1 MGHLPPLIHDLALIL
16 ITAGVVTILFKWL
29 KQPVVLGYI
38 VAGFIAGPNF
48 VFFPSITDS
57 AIISIWAEI
66 GVIFLLFAL
75 GLEFSFKKLI
85 SVGGTASIASVFAL
99 GSMIAIGYIAGQLLG
114 WSDMDSI
121 FLGCMISMSSTTII
135 IKTLTDT
142 GQQKQKFANIVFAM
156 LIVEDL
162 AAIVMMVLL
171 STFSVSQRFE
181 GMELVRNIIVLV
193 FFLLI
198 WFVVG
203 IYLIPTLLKRFQQ
216 YLNNETLLVVVI
228 GLCLGMV
235 LFASSAGFSSA
246 LGAFV
251 MGSILAETVEMK
263 RIEHLV
269 EPLKNLFGA
278 VFFVS
283 VGMMIEPGIIVEHI
297 IPILIISVIVVLGR
311 IFFATL
317 GVSVSGQS
325 LKVSVQSGF
334 CLAQIGEFSFIIA
347 TLGVTLGVIDDFLY
361 PIIVAVSTITTF
373 GTPYFI
379 KVSTPVYS
387 MLEKRI
393 PPKWNRLL
401 KGYSSEGYETTV
413 NRQSDWNS
421 LLRNVSRIVVIYLLI
436 CLSIIFVFGRFFRP
450 WILGEIP
457 SLWGRLLVAATT
469 ILALAPFMRAMIV
482 RKSKSHEFR
491 RLWSDNRLNRTGL
504 MMLIAARVLICLVLL
519 LAVLVPLFP
528 NATAALSIVSMLIVA
543 LIIWSQVVKKQ
554 SRRIERVFLENLNR
568 KERMEEQMTTVKKKT
583 VKDLLDKDIHVEEV
597 VVSQTSPSVGKTL
610 GELNFKQEVG
620 VNVVSVIRGPMKI
633 NIPDGNVILYPFDKL
648 VVVGSDD
655 EIQKCLNRVAKYRKQ
670 ESTDD
675 EAIHHIVLSNYIV
688 EASSPLAGKTIREL
702 NMRERT
708 ECMIIGIDR
717 NGHSITNFTADF
729 RLEKDDVL
737 WLAGEKDDV
746 DIFGDKYA
754 VDEMATDNSSTQ
766 LPP

>member
-1 MGHLPPLIHDLALIL
+1 MVHLPPIIHDLALIL
-16 ITAGVVTILFKWL
+16 ITAGGVTILFKWL

-38 VAGFIAGPNF
+38 VAGFLAGPNF
-48 VFFPSITDS
+48 VFIPSVTD
-57 AIISIWAEI
+57 AVNISIWAEI

-85 SVGGTASIASVFAL
+85 SVGGTASVASVFAL
-99 GSMIAIGYIAGQLLG
+99 GSMIAIGYIAGQMLG
-114 WSDMDSI
+114 WSDMDSV

-142 GQQKQKFANIVFAM
+142 GLQKQKFAGIVFAM

-171 STFSVSQRFE
+171 STFSVSRQFE
-181 GMELVRNIIVLV
+181 GVELVKNVVALA

-198 WFVVG
+198 WFIVG
-203 IYLIPTLLKRFQQ
+203 IYLLPTLLKRFQQ

-283 VGMMIEPGIIVEHI
+283 VGMMIDPGIIVSHI
-297 IPILIISVIVVLGR
+297 VPILIISGIVILGR

-325 LKVSVQSGF
+325 LKVAVQSGF

-361 PIIVAVSTITTF
+361 PIIVAVSTLTTF

-379 KVSTPVYS
+379 RISTPVYA
-387 MLEKRI
+387 MLERHV
-393 PPKWNRLL
+393 PARWERLL
-401 KGYSSEGYETTV
+401 KGYSSAGYATTV
-413 NRQSDWNS
+413 NRRSDWNT
-421 LLRNVSRIVVIYLLI
+421 LLKKVSRIVAIYLLI
-436 CLSIIFVFGRFFRP
+436 SLSVIFASDRFFRP
-450 WILGEIP
+450 WVLSEIP
-457 SLWGRLLVAATT
+457 SLWGRLIVASAT
-469 ILALAPFMRAMIV
+469 ILTLAPFLRAMVV
-482 RKSKSHEFR
+482 RKSKSREFR
-491 RLWSDNRLNRTGL
+491 KLWSDNRLNRTGL
-504 MMLIAARVLICLVLL
+504 LMLIAARVLICLVLVL
-519 LAVLVPLFP
+519 MVLVPLFP
-528 NATAALSIVSMLIVA
+528 NATAVLCVISMLIVA
-543 LIIWSQVVKKQ
+543 GIIWSQGVKKQ
-554 SRRIERVFLENLNR
+554 SRRIERVFFENLNR
-568 KERMEEQMTTVKKKT
+568 KELMEERMTAVRKKT
-583 VKDLLDKDIHVEEV
+583 VRDLLDKDIHVEEV
-597 VVSQTSPSVGKTL
+597 IVSQTSPSVGKTL
-610 GELNFKQEVG
+610 RELNFKQLAG
-620 VNVVSVIRGPMKI
+620 VNVVSVIRGPVKI
-633 NIPDGNVILYPFDKL
+633 NIPDGNVRLYPFDKL
-648 VVVGSDD
+648 IVVGSDD
-655 EIQKCLNRVAKYRKQ
+655 EIQKCLSRVAQYQQQQ
-670 ESTDD
+670 ETED
-675 EAIHHIVLSNYIV
+675 EAVHHVVLSNYVV
-688 EASSPLAGKTIREL
+688 ESGSPLAGKTIREL
-702 NMRERT
+702 NTRERT

-717 NGHSITNFTADF
+717 NGHSITHFTADL

-746 DIFGDKYA
+746 DAFGDKYA
-754 VDEMATDNSSTQ
+754 EEAATSALASDA
-766 LPP
+766 

>member
-1 MGHLPPLIHDLALIL
+1 LPPLIHDLALIL

-38 VAGFIAGPNF
+38 VAGFLAGPNF

-57 AIISIWAEI
+57 VNISLWAEI

-99 GSMIAIGYIAGQLLG
+99 GSMIAIGYIAGQMLG

-142 GQQKQKFANIVFAM
+142 GLQKQKFANIVFAM

-181 GMELVRNIIVLV
+181 GMELAGNIVVLV

-198 WFVVG
+198 WFIVG

-283 VGMMIEPGIIVEHI
+283 VGMMIEPGIIVDYI
-297 IPILIISVIVVLGR
+297 VPILIISGIVVLGR

-325 LKVSVQSGF
+325 LKVAVQSGF

-347 TLGVTLGVIDDFLY
+347 TLGVSLGVIDHFLY
-361 PIIVAVSTITTF
+361 PIIVAVSTLTTF

-379 KVSTPVYS
+379 RASTPVYS

-393 PPKWNRLL
+393 PPGWDRLL
-401 KGYSSEGYETTV
+401 KGYSSEGYGTTV
-413 NRQSDWNS
+413 NRQSDWNA
-421 LLRNVSRIVVIYLLI
+421 LLKSVSRIVVIYMLV

-450 WILGEIP
+450 WILAEMP
-457 SLWGRLLVAATT
+457 SIWGRLLVAATT
-469 ILALAPFMRAMIV
+469 ILALAPFLRAMIV
-482 RKSKSHEFR
+482 RKSKSPEFR
-491 RLWSDNRLNRTGL
+491 KLWSDNRLNRTGL
-504 MMLIAARVLICLVLL
+504 MMLIAARVLLCLGLL

-528 NATAALSIVSMLIVA
+528 NATAALFIVSMLIVA

-554 SRRIERVFLENLNR
+554 SRRIERVFFENLNR
-568 KERMEEQMTTVKKKT
+568 KERMEEQMATVRKET
-583 VKDLLDKDIHVEEV
+583 VRDLLDKDIHVEEIV
-597 VVSQTSPSVGKTL
+597 ISQTSPCAGRTL
-610 GELNFKQEVG
+610 RELNFKQETG
-620 VNVVSVIRGPMKI
+620 VNVVSVIRGPVKI
-633 NIPDGNVILYPFDKL
+633 NIPDGNVRLYPFDKL

-655 EIQKCLNRVAKYRKQ
+655 EIQQCLSRVAKYRIR
-670 ESTDD
+670 EEETDD
-675 EAIHHIVLSNYIV
+675 EAVHHIVLSNCVV
-688 EASSPLAGKTIREL
+688 EACSPLAGKTLREL
-702 NMRERT
+702 NLRERT

-717 NGHSITNFTADF
+717 NGHSITGFSADF
-729 RLEKDDVL
+729 RLGQDDVL

-746 DIFGDKYA
+746 EAFGDKYA
-754 VDEMATDNSSTQ
+754 AGENSSNSKQ
-766 LPP
+766 SAPS

>member
-16 ITAGVVTILFKWL
+16 ITAGVVTIVFKWL

-38 VAGFIAGPNF
+38 VAGFLAGPYY
-48 VFFPSITDS
+48 VFFPSVTDS
-57 AIISIWAEI
+57 ANISIWAEI

-99 GSMIAIGYIAGQLLG
+99 GSMIAIGYIAGQLMG
-114 WSDMDSI
+114 WSDMNSI

-142 GQQKQKFANIVFAM
+142 GMQKQKFAGIVFAM

-162 AAIVMMVLL
+162 VAIVMMVLL
-171 STFSVSQRFE
+171 STFAVSQRFE
-181 GMELVRNIIVLV
+181 GMELVRNIMILGL
-193 FFLLI
+193 FLLI

-278 VFFVS
+278 IFFVS
-283 VGMMIEPGIIVEHI
+283 VGMMIDPEIIVDHI
-297 IPILIISVIVVLGR
+297 GTILIISCIVVFGR
-311 IFFATL
+311 MFFATL

-325 LKVSVQSGF
+325 LKVAVQSGF

-347 TLGVTLGVIDDFLY
+347 TLGVTLGVIDNFLY
-361 PIIVAVSTITTF
+361 PVIVAVSTLTTF

-379 KVSTPVYS
+379 KASTPVYS

-393 PPKWNRLL
+393 PAKWERLL
-401 KGYSSEGYETTV
+401 KGYSSDGYETTV
-413 NRQSDWNS
+413 NRKSDWNS
-421 LLRNVSRIVVIYLLI
+421 LLKKVGRVVGIYSLI
-436 CLSIIFVFGRFFRP
+436 SLSVIFISSQFFRP
-450 WILGEIP
+450 WVLSEIP
-457 SLWGRLLVAATT
+457 SFWGRLIVAAVT
-469 ILALAPFMRAMIV
+469 ILTIAPFLRAMAV
-482 RKSKSHEFR
+482 RKNKSREFKK
-491 RLWSDNRLNRTGL
+491 LWADNRLNRTGL
-504 MMLIAARVLICLVLL
+504 LMLIAARYLICIVFV

-528 NATAALSIVSMLIVA
+528 NATAVLFVASMLIVA
-543 LIIWSQVVKKQ
+543 LIIWSQAVKKQ
-554 SRRIERVFLENLNR
+554 SRRMERVFFENLNR
-568 KERMEEQMTTVKKKT
+568 KERLEEQMTTVRKET
-583 VKDLLDKDIHVEEV
+583 VKDLLDKDIHVEEI

-610 GELNFKQEVG
+610 KELNFKQISG
-620 VNVVSVIRGPMKI
+620 VNVVSIIRGPKKI
-633 NIPDGNVILYPFDKL
+633 NIPDGNVCLYPFDKL
-648 VVVGSDD
+648 VVVGSDE
-655 EIQKCLNRVAKYRKQ
+655 EIQTCLSRVAKYDKMN
-670 ESTDD
+670 EADD

-688 EASSPLAGKTIREL
+688 EARSPFEGKTVREL
-702 NMRERT
+702 NTRERA

-717 NGHSITNFTADF
+717 NGHSITNFTADL
-729 RLEKDDVL
+729 RIAKDDVL
-737 WLAGEKDDV
+737 WIAGEKEDV
-746 DIFGDKYA
+746 NMFGRKYA
-754 VDEMATDNSSTQ
+754 DDEKDREKMQTE
-766 LPP
+766 P